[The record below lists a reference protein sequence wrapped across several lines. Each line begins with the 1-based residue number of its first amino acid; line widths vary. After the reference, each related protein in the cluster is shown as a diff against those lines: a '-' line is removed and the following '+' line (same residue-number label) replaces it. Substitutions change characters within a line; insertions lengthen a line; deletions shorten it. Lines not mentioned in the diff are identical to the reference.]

1 MTLVIICVTI
11 SRVTGLRIIW
21 PFIFVKIM
29 AVEKQIPTGGEV
41 ILRFEDVTFNYGEN
55 KPILYEANFV
65 VRRGAK
71 LTLMGQNGAGKSTLF
86 SMITNDLQPE
96 EGRIIIG
103 QGLRVAIAKQFIPHT
118 KWQMTVREFL
128 ESAFT
133 EKIYDIDKRAIS
145 VFETVALT
153 VSLDKQIKDL
163 SGGQKGRLLI
173 AQALIQNPDILLL
186 DEPTNNLD
194 KAGIELLTDF
204 MKSYPKTVIVISHDA
219 DFLNSFTH
227 GVLYINPQEYK
238 VEQYVGNYFKVVEE
252 IKREVERAE
261 RANAQLEKEIQ
272 NNKDKVNFFALKG
285 GKMRKLASKLREEVE
300 ELEESKVDVRKE
312 DRTIRP
318 FTIPCQEDIG
328 SVILKIDSVHVLHDG
343 KPVKRDVKIE
353 LRKGDKLHIIG
364 PNGIGKTTLL
374 EKIANRTEKGAVIQ
388 DGIIVGYYRQ
398 DFSTLDFEK
407 SAYQELAKV
416 LKKLDDQLLRK
427 TAASMLLGATQLAS
441 KIGLLSEGQKGL
453 LMFAYLRLQQPGLLI
468 LDEPTNHINFRHLP
482 IIGEALKAYQGP
494 MIIVSHVHEFVKEIG
509 VTETLDLGKL

>member
-1 MTLVIICVTI
+1 
-11 SRVTGLRIIW
+11 
-21 PFIFVKIM
+21 M
-29 AVEKQIPTGGEV
+29 AVEKQIPTGGEAV
-41 ILRFEDVTFNYGEN
+41 LRFEDVTFNHGEN
-55 KPILYEANFV
+55 KPILFESNFV
-65 VRRGAK
+65 VRKGTK

-86 SMITNDLQPE
+86 SMIMGELTPE

-118 KWQMTVREFL
+118 KWHLTVREFL

-133 EKIYDIDKRAIS
+133 EKIYDIDKRAVSI
-145 VFETVALT
+145 FETVALN
-153 VSLDKQIKDL
+153 VSLDKEIKDL
-163 SGGQKGRLLI
+163 SGGQKGRILI
-173 AQALIQNPDILLL
+173 AQALIQDPDILLL

-194 KAGIELLTDF
+194 KAGIQLLTDF
-204 MKSYPKTVIVISHDA
+204 MKSYTKTVIVISHDA

-227 GVLYINPQEYK
+227 GVLYINTQEYK

-252 IKREVERAE
+252 IKRAVERAE
-261 RANAQLEKEIQ
+261 RANSQLEKEIQ

-285 GKMRKLASKLREEVE
+285 GKMRKLAAKLKDEIED
-300 ELEESKVDVRKE
+300 LEDSKVDVRKE
-312 DRTIRP
+312 DRTIKP

-328 SVILKIDSVHVLHDG
+328 SVIVKFDSVEVLHDG
-343 KPVKRDVKIE
+343 IPTKRTVSVE

-374 EKIANRTEKGAVIQ
+374 EKIAKRTEKGVMIQ
-388 DGIIVGYYRQ
+388 DGITVGYYRQ
-398 DFSTLDFEK
+398 DFSTLDFDK

-427 TAASMLLGATQLAS
+427 VAASMLLGASQLAA

-482 IIGEALKAYQGP
+482 VIAEALKAYTGP

>member
-1 MTLVIICVTI
+1 
-11 SRVTGLRIIW
+11 
-21 PFIFVKIM
+21 M
-29 AVEKQIPTGGEV
+29 AVEKQIPQGGEA

-55 KPILYEANFV
+55 KPILLESSFV
-65 VRRGAK
+65 VRKGSK
-71 LTLMGQNGAGKSTLF
+71 FTLMGPNGAGKSTLF
-86 SMITNDLQPE
+86 SMIMKELTPE
-96 EGRIIIG
+96 EGRIIVSPHLHI
-103 QGLRVAIAKQFIPHT
+103 ASAKQFIPHT
-118 KWQMTVREFL
+118 KWSLTVREFL

-133 EKIYDIDKRAIS
+133 EKVYDIDKRAIA
-145 VFETVALT
+145 VFQDVALN
-153 VSLDKQIKDL
+153 VPMDKPIKDL

-173 AQALIQNPDILLL
+173 AQALIQDPDILLL

-194 KAGIELLTDF
+194 KAGIQLLTDF
-204 MKSYPKTVIVISHDA
+204 MKSYQKTVIVISHDA

-227 GVLYINPQEYK
+227 GVLYLNTQDYK
-238 VEQYVGNYFKVVEE
+238 IEQYVGNYFKVVED
-252 IKREVERAE
+252 IKRQVERAE

-300 ELEESKVDVRKE
+300 ELEDSKVDVRKE
-312 DRTIRP
+312 DKTIKP
-318 FTIPCQEDIG
+318 FIIPCQEDIG
-328 SVILKIDSVHVLHDG
+328 SVIVTFEKVEVLHDG
-343 KPVKRDVKIE
+343 VPVTRKVSIE

-374 EKIANRTEKGAVIQ
+374 EKIAKRDEKGVTIQ

-398 DFSTLDFEK
+398 DFSTLDFDK
-407 SAYQELAKV
+407 TVYQELAKV
-416 LKKLDDQLLRK
+416 LKRLDDQLLRRV
-427 TAASMLLGATQLAS
+427 AASMLLGASQLAS

-482 IIGEALKAYQGP
+482 LIAGALKAYEGP
-494 MIIVSHVHEFVKEIG
+494 MIIVSHVHEFVKEVG

>member
-1 MTLVIICVTI
+1 
-11 SRVTGLRIIW
+11 
-21 PFIFVKIM
+21 M
-29 AVEKQIPTGGEV
+29 AVEKQIPTAGEV
-41 ILRFEDVTFNYGEN
+41 VLRFEDVVFNHGEN
-55 KPILYEANFV
+55 KPILFESNFV

-86 SMITNDLQPE
+86 SLIMGELHPE

-103 QGLRVAIAKQFIPHT
+103 QGMRIAIAKQFIPHT
-118 KWQMTVREFL
+118 KWSLTVREFL
-128 ESAFT
+128 ESAF
-133 EKIYDIDKRAIS
+133 EDKVYDIDKRAVE
-145 VFETVALT
+145 VFATVALN
-153 VSLDKQIKDL
+153 VPLDKEIKDL

-173 AQALIQNPDILLL
+173 AQALIQEPDILLL

-194 KAGIELLTDF
+194 KAGIQLLTDF
-204 MKSYPKTVIVISHDA
+204 MKEYTKTVIVISHDA

-227 GVLYINPQEYK
+227 GVLYINTQTYGI
-238 VEQYVGNYFKVVEE
+238 EQYVGNYFKVVED
-252 IKREVERAE
+252 IKRQVERAE

-285 GKMRKLASKLREEVE
+285 GKMRKLAAKLRDEVE

-328 SVILKIDSVHVLHDG
+328 SVIVKFQSVEVLHDG
-343 KPVKRDVKIE
+343 KPVKRNVELE
-353 LRKGDKLHIIG
+353 LRKGDKLHITG

-374 EKIANRTEKGAVIQ
+374 EKIAKRNEKGVTIQ
-388 DGIIVGYYRQ
+388 DDIVVGYYRQ

-416 LKKLDDQLLRK
+416 LKKLDDQLLRRV
-427 TAASMLLGATQLAS
+427 AASMLLGATQLSS

-468 LDEPTNHINFRHLP
+468 LDEPTNHINFRHIP
-482 IIGEALKAYQGP
+482 VIAEALKAYEGP
-494 MIIVSHVHEFVKEIG
+494 MIVVSHVHEFVKEIG
-509 VTETLDLGKL
+509 ITQTLDLGKL

>member
-1 MTLVIICVTI
+1 
-11 SRVTGLRIIW
+11 
-21 PFIFVKIM
+21 M

-41 ILRFEDVTFNYGEN
+41 VLRFEDVTFNYSEN
-55 KPILYEANFV
+55 KPVLYESSFV
-65 VRRGAK
+65 IRRGSK
-71 LTLMGQNGAGKSTLF
+71 LTLMGPNGAGKSTLF
-86 SMITNDLQPE
+86 SLITGERIPE
-96 EGRIIIG
+96 EGRVIIG
-103 QGLRVAIAKQFIPHT
+103 QSLRIAIAKQFIKHT
-118 KWQMTVREFL
+118 EWSLTVREFL
-128 ESAFT
+128 ETAFT

-153 VSLDKQIKDL
+153 VPLDKQIKDL

-173 AQALIQNPDILLL
+173 AQALIQEPDILLL

-194 KAGIELLTDF
+194 KAGIQLLTDF
-204 MKSYPKTVIVISHDA
+204 MKSYQKTVIVISHDA

-227 GVLYINPQEYK
+227 GVIYINTQEYK

-285 GKMRKLASKLREEVE
+285 GKMRKLAAKLRDEVE
-300 ELEESKVDVRKE
+300 ELEDSKVDVRKE
-312 DRTIRP
+312 DQTIRP
-318 FTIPCQEDIG
+318 FSINCQDDIG
-328 SVILKIDSVHVLHDG
+328 SVIVKFDSVEVLHDNV
-343 KPVKRDVKIE
+343 PIKRSVSIE
-353 LRKGDKLHIIG
+353 LRKGDKLHIVG

-374 EKIANRTEKGAVIQ
+374 EKIAKRSEKGVAIQ
-388 DGIIVGYYRQ
+388 DGILVGYYRQ

-416 LKKLDDQLLRK
+416 LKRLDDQLLRK
-427 TAASMLLGATQLAS
+427 TAASMLLGATQLAA

-453 LMFAYLRLQQPGLLI
+453 LMFAYLRLLQPGLLI

-482 IIGEALKAYQGP
+482 VIAEALKKYTGP
-494 MIIVSHVHEFVKEIG
+494 MIVVSHVHEFVKEIG
-509 VTETLDLGKL
+509 VTQTLDLGKL